1 MMFAIMR
8 QNKMVGIAQKFE
20 YIMRDESL
28 HLDESV
34 YRSKLRINIFLK
46 RGSPNTGMAAPG
58 LGARDLSEPAALRE
72 KKKYGQVKK

>member
-1 MMFAIMR
+1 MMLAIIR
-8 QNKMVGIAQKFE
+8 QNKMVGIAQKIE

-34 YRSKLRINIFLK
+34 YWSKLRINTFLK
-46 RGSPNTGMAAPG
+46 RGSPNTGRAAPW
-58 LGARDLSEPAALRE
+58 LGARALSEEAALRE